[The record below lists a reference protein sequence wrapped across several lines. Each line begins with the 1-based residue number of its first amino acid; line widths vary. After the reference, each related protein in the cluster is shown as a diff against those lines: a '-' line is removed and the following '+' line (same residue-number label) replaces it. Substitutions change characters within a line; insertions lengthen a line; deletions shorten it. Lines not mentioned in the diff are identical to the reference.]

1 MQQQEKLQRKEDH
14 GEWRCWTSG
23 GLILVPPRAAWRG
36 GLGDAPPN
44 SEKSSGFFFGAAISV
59 SKTAPLSFATAFFA
73 FYGGGGENG
82 LPKGLAPLFALPGGL
97 SRTRGGL
104 LGAFRGLLLRA

>member
-1 MQQQEKLQRKEDH
+1 MALLGQR
-14 GEWRCWTSG
+14 

-36 GLGDAPPN
+36 GRGDAPPN

-59 SKTAPLSFATAFFA
+59 SETAPLPFATAFFA
-73 FYGGGGENG
+73 FYGGGGRGGENG
-82 LPKGLAPLFALPGGL
+82 LPKGLAPLFALPSGL